1 MLRYW
6 PKYRRLKFAE
16 FASAACRGKFFN
28 KYLKTFALR
37 KQVEYN
43 DKKGGMTMEQ
53 IRLGTIGS
61 GVIVESI
68 LDQVIRTEGI
78 RLTAVYSRSREKG
91 MALARKYGA
100 EAVYTDLDAF
110 FREGDF
116 NCVYI
121 ASPNSLHYPQAKQAL
136 LAGKHVW
143 CEKPFCTNAAQ
154 ARELF
159 ALAEERGRMLAEAVP
174 TAFYPNLEILR
185 QLLPGLGRLRIV
197 QGNYSQYSSRYDALR
212 EGKPLPNVFNPEFGG
227 GCLVDIN
234 FYNVY
239 LNVALFGKPRQ
250 VHYYPNLHSGGV
262 DTSGILILDYGD
274 FLSQATGAKD
284 CWNDNSFSIQ
294 GEDGF
299 LQIPGSN
306 GLAQIRL
313 VTRNGEE
320 VFNAQPDPARLSYEV
335 QALTRIFLTE
345 DSSRLKELKETT
357 LAVME
362 VLEDARKTAGI
373 RYCGE

>member
-1 MLRYW
+1 
-6 PKYRRLKFAE
+6 
-16 FASAACRGKFFN
+16 
-28 KYLKTFALR
+28 
-37 KQVEYN
+37 
-43 DKKGGMTMEQ
+43 MEE

-68 LDQVIRTEGI
+68 LDQVVKTDGI
-78 RLTAVYSRSREKG
+78 RLTAVYSRSEGKG
-91 MALARKYGA
+91 RALAKKYGA
-100 EAVYTDLDAF
+100 GEVYTDMETF

-143 CEKPFCTNAAQ
+143 CEKPFCTSLAL

-159 ALAEERGRMLAEAVP
+159 ALAKERNLMLAEAVP
-174 TAFYPNLEILR
+174 TAYYPNLEVLR
-185 QLLPGLGRLRIV
+185 HQLPKIGRLRLI

-212 EGKPLPNVFNPEFGG
+212 EGKSLPNVFNPDFAG

-239 LNVALFGKPRQ
+239 LNVALFGKPERVQ
-250 VHYYPNLHSGGV
+250 YYPNLHSGGV
-262 DTSGILILDYGD
+262 DTSGILILQYPD
-274 FLSQATGAKD
+274 FVSQATGAKD

-299 LQIPGSN
+299 IQIPGSN
-306 GLAQIRL
+306 GLAQIRV
-313 VTRNGEE
+313 VTRTSDETLN
-320 VFNAQPDPARLSYEV
+320 VQPNPERLSYEV
-335 QALTRIFLTE
+335 QELTRIFLAE
-345 DSSRLKELKETT
+345 DQAALDRLMETT
-357 LAVME
+357 VSVME
-362 VLEDARKTAGI
+362 VLEQARQSAGI
-373 RYCGE
+373 RYPGE